1 MQLSGSDGKP
11 AVQPRL
17 ESNPA
22 NCNRYTGSSA
32 VLTRAEYPTSALRR

>member
-1 MQLSGSDGKP
+1 MQLSDSNGKS

-32 VLTRAEYPTSALRR
+32 VITRAECPTSALRR